1 MGMLDASDK
10 KLIANVK
17 KYGFHSQHVF
27 EDADGP
33 AFQYSI
39 GFSDTLKSPEI
50 IVFGLERKLMH
61 SMLWEMFRQIKAG
74 SFLNEGARWSGL
86 LGGHDCISR
95 RVHPS
100 QLREY
105 FGIGL
110 WYERHRRRDPG
121 LLLAYQ
127 LFWPGTQQGLFPW
140 DAGCAEEVREYQPAL
155 YLPREV
161 GLA

>member
-17 KYGFHSQHVF
+17 KCGFHSQHVF

-39 GFSDTLKSPEI
+39 GFSDTLKSLEI
-50 IVFGLERKLMH
+50 IVFGLERELMH
-61 SMLWEMFRQIKAG
+61 NMLWEMFRQIKAG
-74 SFLNEGARWSGL
+74 SSLSEGARWGGL
-86 LGGHDCISR
+86 LGGH
-95 RVHPS
+95 
-100 QLREY
+100 
-105 FGIGL
+105 
-110 WYERHRRRDPG
+110 HRRRDPG

-140 DAGCAEEVREYQPAL
+140 AVAPRKCASTSWRCICRAKS
-155 YLPREV
+155 
-161 GLA
+161 A